1 MYMSLVSH
9 RVRTFVRVTAASL
22 HMTGIVRINHTEV
35 RSRNHSY
42 RGRAKVLHILCVCVC
57 VCVCVCSFSYRAC
70 KAHAP
75 YYIVCGLTSAATFS
89 NIIS

>member
-57 VCVCVCSFSYRAC
+57 VCVCVSVALVIERA
-70 KAHAP
+70 KRMRR
-75 YYIVCGLTSAATFS
+75 
-89 NIIS
+89 IILSVA